1 MRLLLKREIMKTL
14 NLMKDMQKVIEE
26 RWQMEERSVLFEWFA
41 QLQEAAMEI
50 GQSVE
55 EQDEPHVSLISGLEE
70 YCEIVYRLGETVING
85 NDAAGLRNNCNKKL
99 LEIWQY
105 VEQLDVK
112 IKVAF
117 LPYKYSMW
125 DCMESIWKAA
135 CEDKNCDCQVI
146 PVPYYDREQDGSLG
160 ALHYE
165 GSYFPKEIE
174 VIDYQNYD
182 LEMEKPDLVYI
193 HNPYDEYNKVT
204 CIAPSFFMEKIKKCG
219 AVLVY
224 VPYYLSGYC
233 LKFDN
238 MMSLCRTKGAVCS
251 DYIILQSENLKAA
264 YEHCGLPGEKLIVTG
279 SPKID
284 KMCDLRKKGRK
295 EKDEWRQ
302 ITDGKKVLL
311 LNSGLSTFL
320 NQEDWLEQVGSIVE
334 QVLSDKD
341 MVLIW
346 RPHPLLFQTIRSLKA
361 ECLKEYEKICQKVE
375 TAENGILDLS
385 EDYMD
390 AVAASDGM
398 ISDYSSLV
406 LQYTFSGKPVLLLS
420 GSSKNREN
428 EVFCDYFSNYFV
440 SDGTEVKDYID
451 MIKRGK
457 DDRQDERIRLA
468 EKSVVNTDGTCGR
481 KTHNAI
487 MEKVCC

>member
-26 RWQMEERSVLFEWFA
+26 RRQIEEKSVLFEWFA

-50 GQSVE
+50 GQTVE
-55 EQDEPHVSLISGLEE
+55 EQDEPHMSLISGLEE
-70 YCEIVYRLGETVING
+70 YCEIVYRLGEAIVNG
-85 NDAAGLRNNCNKKL
+85 NDAAGLWNNCNKKL

-105 VEQLDVK
+105 AEQLDVK

-160 ALHYE
+160 KFRYE
-165 GSYFPKEIE
+165 GDFFPEETGIM
-174 VIDYQNYD
+174 DYQSYD
-182 LEMEKPDLVYI
+182 LEAEQPDIVYI

-204 CIAPSFFMEKIKKCG
+204 CIAPAFFMEKIKKCG

-238 MMSLCRTKGAVCS
+238 MASSCRTKGAFCS
-251 DYIILQSENLKAA
+251 DYIILQSEKLKAA
-264 YEHCGLPGEKLIVTG
+264 YEHCGITGEKLIVTG

-284 KMCDLRKKGRK
+284 KMCELREKGRK

-302 ITDGKKVLL
+302 MTDGKKVLL

-320 NQEDWLEQVGSIVE
+320 NQEDWLGHVDCIVE

-346 RPHPLLFQTIRSLKA
+346 RPHPLLAQTIRSLQA
-361 ECLKEYEKICQKVE
+361 EYLEEYEKICKKVE

-451 MIKRGK
+451 MIKSEK
-457 DDRQDERIRLA
+457 DNRKDERIRLA
-468 EKSVVNTDGTCGR
+468 EKSVVNADGTCGR
-481 KTHNAI
+481 KTHNVMMRKI
-487 MEKVCC
+487 YC